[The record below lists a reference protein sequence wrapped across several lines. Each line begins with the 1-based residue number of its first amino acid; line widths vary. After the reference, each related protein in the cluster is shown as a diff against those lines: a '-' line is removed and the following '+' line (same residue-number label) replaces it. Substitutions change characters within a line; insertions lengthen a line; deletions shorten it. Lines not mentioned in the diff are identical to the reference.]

1 MSPGC
6 ELSEAVLLVGGLG
19 TRLRPLT
26 YLLPKPLLPVGNL
39 PLVGHQ
45 LLWLAREGIKHAT
58 LAAGYKADVVWE
70 HLGKRQWGLEPQ
82 LVVEPEALDTAG
94 ALKLAARPKATFLA
108 ANGDLILN
116 IGLGPVV
123 SAHKEAGALAT
134 ILLRRVDDVSRYGLV
149 IRERMDTVAPV
160 VGFLEKQPFDPS
172 RQGTVNAGV
181 YILEPEVLDYIPAAT
196 PWSLERQ
203 LFPRL
208 VREKQLV
215 LGYLPEQPY
224 YWIDVGH
231 IEAYLQANYDAASGA
246 WPWCNSG
253 VDATARVASGA
264 QIVPPVIIG
273 AYATIEPG
281 ATVGPY
287 TVIGEGSLIGR
298 GAQVVRSVVWG
309 AAVVGEGAKLH
320 EAVVVSG
327 ASVNSQAEVIG
338 QVVIAR

>member
-1 MSPGC
+1 
-6 ELSEAVLLVGGLG
+6 
-19 TRLRPLT
+19 
-26 YLLPKPLLPVGNL
+26 
-39 PLVGHQ
+39 
-45 LLWLAREGIKHAT
+45 
-58 LAAGYKADVVWE
+58 
-70 HLGKRQWGLEPQ
+70 
-82 LVVEPEALDTAG
+82 
-94 ALKLAARPKATFLA
+94 
-108 ANGDLILN
+108 
-116 IGLGPVV
+116 
-123 SAHKEAGALAT
+123 
-134 ILLRRVDDVSRYGLV
+134 
-149 IRERMDTVAPV
+149 
-160 VGFLEKQPFDPS
+160 EKQPFDPS